1 MPRDKHATVRKM
13 TQRYG
18 IAASE
23 ASRAVERRVIGANF
37 GTNGYTTLPQARALI
52 KTLRLGPG
60 VRLLDV
66 GAGRGWPGLYLA
78 QATGCETVLS
88 DVPMTALRI
97 ALAQRDALGLTALVS
112 ICRAT
117 GTHLP
122 FQVASFDAVVHTDT
136 L

>member
-23 ASRAVERRVIGANF
+23 ASRAVERSVIGANF

-52 KTLRLGPG
+52 KTLHLGTG
-60 VRLLDV
+60 ARLLDI

-88 DVPMTALRI
+88 DVPMTGLRT
-97 ALAQRDALGLTALVS
+97 ALAQRDALALAPLVS

-122 FQVASFDAVVHTDT
+122 FRSASFDAVVHTDT

>member
-1 MPRDKHATVRKM
+1 MPRDKHSTVRKM

-23 ASRAVERRVIGANF
+23 ASRAVERSVIGANF

-52 KTLRLGPG
+52 KTLHLGPG
-60 VRLLDV
+60 ARLLDI

-88 DVPMTALRI
+88 DVDDRSANSTGAAR
-97 ALAQRDALGLTALVS
+97 RLGLAPS
-112 ICRAT
+112 
-117 GTHLP
+117 
-122 FQVASFDAVVHTDT
+122 
-136 L
+136 

>member
-1 MPRDKHATVRKM
+1 MPRDKYSTLRKM

-18 IAASE
+18 IAGSE
-23 ASRAVERRVIGANF
+23 PSRALERMVIGANF

-60 VRLLDV
+60 VRLLDL

-78 QATGCETVLS
+78 QTTGCETFLA
-88 DVPMTALRI
+88 DVPITGLRTAI
-97 ALAQRDALGLTALVS
+97 AQRDALGLSAGVS
-112 ICRAT
+112 VCRAT
-117 GTHLP
+117 GTALP
-122 FQVASFDAVVHTDT
+122 FQSASFDAIVHTDT